1 MIAEGGNGLGN
12 SVKAGSNFY
21 CAAREHVVSYD
32 DLGDR
37 YACGLLLFVQPY
49 DPWLKPV
56 LEILYCLHTFARRLC
71 LKGRERIM
79 IGFSL
84 ITFPE
89 ETVLLAEKRAIDT
102 YIFDV
107 AIQARFPTSWAC
119 VAIRFEIFVGP
130 GYDSLGHNLEL
141 FPDVGQI
148 IL

>member
-21 CAAREHVVSYD
+21 FDAREHVVSYD

-37 YACGLLLFVQPY
+37 YACGLLLLVEPY

-56 LEILYCLHTFARRLC
+56 LEILYCLLTFARRLC

-89 ETVLLAEKRAIDT
+89 ETVLLAEKSAIDT
-102 YIFDV
+102 YILEV
-107 AIQARFPTSWAC
+107 AIQARFPTSWAF
-119 VAIRFEIFVGP
+119 VAIRF
-130 GYDSLGHNLEL
+130 
-141 FPDVGQI
+141 
-148 IL
+148 